1 MAYFRL
7 DRLLSNVCNVTR
19 SEMTKLIRRGRVTVN
34 GEIVKKPD
42 FKADTECDIITLDG
56 EQLNITEFVYIMM
69 NKPTGVI
76 CSTDNSDK
84 TVFDILPKSMRRRE
98 MFTVGRLDKDTTG
111 LLIITDDGKFV
122 HNAAHSKSG
131 VLKRYIATLS
141 QPLTDDAIN
150 QLTSGLTLSDGTKIS
165 PAQVKLL
172 SDDRLTVEIGISEGK
187 YHQVKRM
194 AGAVCNRVLSLH
206 RASVGEIELD
216 KSLDFGECRYLT
228 ADEMKVYN

>member
-1 MAYFRL
+1 MAYLRL
-7 DRLLSNVCNVTR
+7 DRLLSNICNITR
-19 SEMTKLIRRGRVTVN
+19 NEMTKFIRRGRVTVN
-34 GEIVKKPD
+34 GDVIRKPD
-42 FKADTECDIITLDG
+42 FKADTERDIVTLDG

-69 NKPTGVI
+69 NKPAGVI

-131 VLKRYIATLS
+131 VLKRYIATLAE
-141 QPLTDDAIN
+141 PLTDEAIER
-150 QLTSGLTLSDGTKIS
+150 LTSGLTLSDGTEIS
-165 PAQVKLL
+165 PAKVKLL

-194 AGAVCNRVLSLH
+194 AGAVSNRVVALH

-216 KSLDFGECRYLT
+216 KSLKLGECRYLT
-228 ADEMKVYN
+228 DEEIKVYN